1 MTTTTNDSLTTA
13 ANLGRT
19 ATGTTVAASDGVTL
33 AVHRYTEIDPARPTV
48 LAIHG
53 WPDNHHVWDGVAQ
66 ELAALERCY
75 NVVAYDVRGAGA
87 SSRPARRSGYA
98 FAQLIADLGA
108 VVDSL
113 EVGPVHVLA
122 HDWGSIQAWAAI
134 TDDSV
139 MGKVASFTS
148 VSGPHLHYAGAFLR
162 SARTPRTLARVAA
175 QLLASSYIGF
185 FLTPVLPELMFWSG
199 IGVKIV
205 AAFERIGRSST
216 RSQRHGT
223 PRTIAD
229 YVNGLNLYRQNM
241 PEPMFAPGA
250 RLPTTTVPVQTLVPR
265 RDLFV
270 TPALQRF
277 TGAIAGGGRVV
288 GIEGGH
294 WVVTSRPDVIAR
306 LTAEWVERNSGGA
319 SVSASRFASEV
330 RGGPRDVRGKLALI
344 TGAGAGIGRATAV
357 ELARCGARKV
367 VIVDRDLPSAHATA
381 DAVRAACAE
390 AAVYGVDVRD
400 DAAMNDL
407 AAQVLREH
415 GVIDILVNN
424 AGIGMAGRFLE
435 TSAANW
441 EDIIGV
447 NLRGVI
453 SGARAFGAQMVD
465 RGQGGAIINVAS
477 AAAYLPS
484 KSMVAY
490 GTTKAAVL
498 ALSESL
504 RADFADEGIGV
515 TAVCPG
521 FVNTNI
527 AKSTVYAGLTAEQ
540 QERARRKADAAYRR
554 RNYTP
559 EATAKAIVKA
569 IRTSPPVLP
578 IAAESRLGY
587 VMRRVSPSSI
597 RLLARLDIRQK

>member
-1 MTTTTNDSLTTA
+1 M
-13 ANLGRT
+13 
-19 ATGTTVAASDGVTL
+19 
-33 AVHRYTEIDPARPTV
+33 
-48 LAIHG
+48 
-53 WPDNHHVWDGVAQ
+53 
-66 ELAALERCY
+66 
-75 NVVAYDVRGAGA
+75 
-87 SSRPARRSGYA
+87 RS
-98 FAQLIADLGA
+98 
-108 VVDSL
+108 
-113 EVGPVHVLA
+113 
-122 HDWGSIQAWAAI
+122 
-134 TDDSV
+134 
-139 MGKVASFTS
+139 
-148 VSGPHLHYAGAFLR
+148 
-162 SARTPRTLARVAA
+162 
-175 QLLASSYIGF
+175 
-185 FLTPVLPELMFWSG
+185 
-199 IGVKIV
+199 
-205 AAFERIGRSST
+205 
-216 RSQRHGT
+216 
-223 PRTIAD
+223 
-229 YVNGLNLYRQNM
+229 
-241 PEPMFAPGA
+241 
-250 RLPTTTVPVQTLVPR
+250 
-265 RDLFV
+265 DLFV
-270 TPALQRF
+270 TPALQQF
-277 TGAIAGGGRVV
+277 AGAVNGGGRVL

-306 LTAEWVERNSGGA
+306 LTAEWVEQNTGGA
-319 SVSASRFASEV
+319 TALAHPRPTEV
-330 RGGPRDVRGKLALI
+330 RGGRRDVRGKLALV

-357 ELARCGARKV
+357 ELARCGAHTV
-367 VIVDRDLPSAHATA
+367 VIADRDVAAAEETA
-381 DAVRAACAE
+381 DAVRAACAQ

-400 DAAMNDL
+400 DAAMNEL

-415 GVIDILVNN
+415 GVVDILVNN

-453 SGARAFGAQMVD
+453 SGARAFGAQMVE
-465 RGQGGAIINVAS
+465 RGQGGTIINVAS
-477 AAAYLPS
+477 AAAFLPS

-527 AKSTVYAGLTAEQ
+527 AKSTVYAGLTDEQ
-540 QERARRKADAAYRR
+540 QERARQKADKAYRR

-569 IRTSPPVLP
+569 IRTSPAVLP

-587 VMRRVSPSSI
+587 IMRRVSPTSI